1 MGGFSVPEPGFFRG
15 GRPTELSTPAV
26 LSTHGAQ
33 LQCYT
38 ARYMD
43 IQKFYADNKT
53 IVWVVGAVV
62 ILGSAWCLSANYSG
76 ESDRGA
82 SYATTTPTL
91 PKGTTTKPP
100 TTTSGTVKTGA
111 TPKPTPTSA
120 KIVGVGTLSYLF
132 SFREPLI
139 CAIKSSTYVKRSGTM
154 YIAEGKMRANFVG
167 TSMLHDGMYL
177 YAWATGASTGLKLP
191 AASSVS
197 GSLIATKGGFDLAND
212 ISFACNP
219 WKTDASVFVPPSSI
233 VFSETL

>member
-1 MGGFSVPEPGFFRG
+1 MG
-15 GRPTELSTPAV
+15 
-26 LSTHGAQ
+26 
-33 LQCYT
+33 
-38 ARYMD
+38 
-43 IQKFYADNKT
+43 NKK
-53 IVWVVGAVV
+53 IVWVVGVAAV
-62 ILGSAWCLSANYSG
+62 LGSVWYLSTNPSTESG
-76 ESDRGA
+76 QESP
-82 SYATTTPTL
+82 YATTTPTL

-139 CAIKSSTYVKRSGTM
+139 CTIKPSASVKRSGTM

-177 YAWATGASTGLKLP
+177 YVWTNGASTGLKLP

-212 ISFACNP
+212 LSFACNP
-219 WKTDASVFVPPSSI
+219 WKTDASFFVPPSSI
-233 VFSETL
+233 TFSETP